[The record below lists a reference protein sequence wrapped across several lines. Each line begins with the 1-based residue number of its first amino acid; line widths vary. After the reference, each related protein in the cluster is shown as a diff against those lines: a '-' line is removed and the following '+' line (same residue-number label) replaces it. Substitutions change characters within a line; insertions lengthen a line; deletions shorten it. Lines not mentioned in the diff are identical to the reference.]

1 LRSAAGYP
9 PQVGYVDQFD
19 NLVREQ
25 DRGRSIRN
33 TRTIAVFDDGL
44 VVCVVP
50 VPGSP
55 GPQLGPVSRVILGRR
70 YGQQAAQHRGPAQIR
85 DAAAAM
91 GAAGRAHAFAQSWAE
106 ASALPFEVITR
117 VVLRRPRQISE
128 LSIEA
133 ETTQPDKPERL
144 VFLGDLSAARVRDLL
159 GPRLGDRLVIEVPD

>member
-1 LRSAAGYP
+1 MTGYS
-9 PQVGYVDQFD
+9 PQVGYVGQFD

-44 VVCVVP
+44 VVCAVP

-55 GPQLGPVSRVILGRR
+55 SPQLGPVSRVLFGRR
-70 YGQQAAQHRGPAQIR
+70 YGQQAAMHRGPAQLR
-85 DAAAAM
+85 DAAAA
-91 GAAGRAHAFAQSWAE
+91 AGQAHAFAQSWAG

-128 LSIEA
+128 LVVEA
-133 ETTQPDKPERL
+133 ETQQRDKPDRL
-144 VFLGDLSAARVRDLL
+144 VFLGDLPAARVRDLL
-159 GPRLGDRLVIEVPD
+159 GPRLGDRLAVEVPDRDC